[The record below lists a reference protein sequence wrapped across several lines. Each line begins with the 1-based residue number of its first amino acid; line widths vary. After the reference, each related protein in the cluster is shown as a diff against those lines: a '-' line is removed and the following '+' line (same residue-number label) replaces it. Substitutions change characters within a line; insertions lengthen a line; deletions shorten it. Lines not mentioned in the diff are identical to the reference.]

1 MIVLGRIVAPYG
13 VQGWLRVKPF
23 GDDPDAWRGMP
34 QWWLGSQAEDGHW
47 QAFGLEQ
54 LKPHGAGWVAKLA
67 GIDDRSAA
75 EGLQGWFVA
84 APRSVLPKTGSGE
97 FYWADLIGLDVINE
111 RGESLGKV
119 DTLLET
125 GANDV
130 LVVRENDTKRL
141 LPFVAQVVREVDL
154 AGGRV
159 RVAWER
165 DW

>member
-13 VQGWLRVKPF
+13 VRGWLKVKPF
-23 GDDPDAWRGMP
+23 GDDPDAWRDMP
-34 QWWLGSQAEDGHW
+34 CWWLGTQADGDHW
-47 QAFGLEQ
+47 QAVQLEQ

-75 EGLQGWFVA
+75 EALNGRFVA
-84 APRSVLPKTGSGE
+84 APRDALPGTDEGE

-111 RGESLGKV
+111 QGESLGRI

-130 LVVRENDTKRL
+130 LVVKDGDTRRL
-141 LPFVAQVVREVDL
+141 LPFVMQVVREVDL
-154 AGGRV
+154 AGGRM